1 MEDDKNQMTMSCDMG
16 MKMKVVESNR
26 KAQKSKYIS
35 ISYEIILRT
44 PCMVYTMKQLP
55 QIIGTSSSTC
65 MLCLQV
71 NLQSLIR
78 KRFLYLSVR
87 WNNVEPT
94 PTIKKSQWRIS
105 NLEIVLRLYYHL
117 PSHIFILLKLHCL
130 PPHTFILLRL
140 TRHPP
145 YTFMTSLTNTCL
157 FSKPSL
163 LTLKIPLHAR
173 TVCCLMR
180 CCFVI
185 GL

>member
-105 NLEIVLRLYYHL
+105 NLEILLRLYYCL
-117 PSHIFILLKLHCL
+117 PSHQTPRI
-130 PPHTFILLRL
+130 
-140 TRHPP
+140 P
-145 YTFMTSLTNTCL
+145 YS
-157 FSKPSL
+157 
-163 LTLKIPLHAR
+163 
-173 TVCCLMR
+173 CCCSSS
-180 CCFVI
+180 CCCSVTKSVKWRYL
-185 GL
+185 GNQAWYHRSAGVKTTGKNSE